1 MRALANALSV
11 VKKDAKAAEQERRE
25 AEKNRAAKERETN
38 AQRRTR
44 AGIDDASKDS
54 ERAMWGPDK
63 SDNKGRKG
71 KGKEKGRGLREAKG
85 EALERDVPEDPAEI
99 ERRQKRAARFGGKV
113 EAEAKP
119 AAPAP
124 ADIPLPGTAEAA
136 QQENQDVKPPKK
148 VAREEGS
155 KKKPVSRGLRAWSD
169 DEGVDAKDSDG
180 KLERVDD
187 ASEGLR
193 ACAHPHCTLAKH
205 SDSSVS
211 ERFCCKACAACFE
224 DDSSCAPWNHGK
236 KCEHRQMTSKK

>member
-187 ASEGLR
+187 ASEGVRSL
-193 ACAHPHCTLAKH
+193 L
-205 SDSSVS
+205 
-211 ERFCCKACAACFE
+211 
-224 DDSSCAPWNHGK
+224 
-236 KCEHRQMTSKK
+236 